1 MMQRQAQI
9 SKPEERFVELFQEVF
24 GPAAA
29 AKLEPQVFFV
39 DIFGKERYIDF
50 ALDSLLDRYALEIDG
65 ETYHHPQALTSEDY
79 ADQLLRQ
86 NSLVHQGWRVL
97 RWTDR
102 QIAQQ
107 PDSVKQQ
114 LSILLDQAIR
124 LTVPQEYL
132 PCKRGSMIDLYEHQA
147 DALENLERMRADG
160 QQIALLAH
168 AVGTGKTTTAAED
181 ARRMGLRTLF
191 LAHTHELVTQA
202 YARFGE
208 LWPGASRAVL
218 GDGNEEHA
226 QVVVG
231 TVQFMSQNLAQFD
244 PCAFGYIVID
254 EAHHAL
260 SKSYRAVLRYFNP
273 QFLLGLT
280 GTPERADGQNALEVF
295 QQTAHRMDLETAVKS
310 GVLCDI
316 RCFRVETN
324 VDLKR
329 LRFNG
334 NLYNQRD
341 LEERV
346 SVPERNHLIVSTYKE
361 NTPSRPAVCFCV
373 SVGHAERMAQ
383 LFAEAG
389 FAARAVSGRLSKEQ
403 RQEILQ
409 EYEAGRIQVLCAC
422 DVLNEGWD
430 APQTEVLLMAR
441 PTLSKVIYQQQIGRG
456 MRTHP
461 GKKYLVLFDFVDV
474 FGRHNRSLNIHRLTK
489 KPNYRPGDSI
499 FTSDNGEAVEIDL
512 AVWGYDLSA
521 VDVFDWQEKVEG
533 MLTGPALSKRLR
545 RNEQWVGDKYK
556 TGEITADE
564 VVELGEGRAIPYFKA
579 ERESELR
586 DRYGIQ
592 PVTEDSLYDEFLR
605 FLNDMDMTRSYKPVW
620 FLALLECTDKE
631 GRAPVSK
638 VVAAFLEFYRKRKI
652 AGEITEV
659 GNSAVY
665 DPDTCTQSRAQ
676 QTINRGPFR
685 SFSYLGYVGYAND
698 VAYYQ
703 MHKRIWTQ
711 LKNEDVRRQV
721 EETCRQSLQEY
732 YLRAAFST
740 GATPDE

>member
-1 MMQRQAQI
+1 M
-9 SKPEERFVELFQEVF
+9 
-24 GPAAA
+24 
-29 AKLEPQVFFV
+29 
-39 DIFGKERYIDF
+39 
-50 ALDSLLDRYALEIDG
+50 
-65 ETYHHPQALTSEDY
+65 
-79 ADQLLRQ
+79 
-86 NSLVHQGWRVL
+86 
-97 RWTDR
+97 
-102 QIAQQ
+102 
-107 PDSVKQQ
+107 
-114 LSILLDQAIR
+114 
-124 LTVPQEYL
+124 
-132 PCKRGSMIDLYEHQA
+132 
-147 DALENLERMRADG
+147 
-160 QQIALLAH
+160 
-168 AVGTGKTTTAAED
+168 
-181 ARRMGLRTLF
+181 
-191 LAHTHELVTQA
+191 
-202 YARFGE
+202 
-208 LWPGASRAVL
+208 
-218 GDGNEEHA
+218 
-226 QVVVG
+226 
-231 TVQFMSQNLAQFD
+231 
-244 PCAFGYIVID
+244 
-254 EAHHAL
+254 
-260 SKSYRAVLRYFNP
+260 
-273 QFLLGLT
+273 
-280 GTPERADGQNALEVF
+280 
-295 QQTAHRMDLETAVKS
+295 
-310 GVLCDI
+310 
-316 RCFRVETN
+316 
-324 VDLKR
+324 
-329 LRFNG
+329 
-334 NLYNQRD
+334 
-341 LEERV
+341 
-346 SVPERNHLIVSTYKE
+346 
-361 NTPSRPAVCFCV
+361 
-373 SVGHAERMAQ
+373 
-383 LFAEAG
+383 
-389 FAARAVSGRLSKEQ
+389 
-403 RQEILQ
+403 
-409 EYEAGRIQVLCAC
+409 
-422 DVLNEGWD
+422 LNEGWD

-474 FGRHNRSLNIHRLTK
+474 FGRHNCSLNIHRLTK

-499 FTSDNGEAVEIDL
+499 FTPDNGEAVEIDL

-620 FLALLECTDKE
+620 FLAILECTDKE

-659 GNSAVY
+659 SNSAVY

-711 LKNEDVRRQV
+711 LKSEDARRQV

-740 GATPDE
+740 GAMLDE